1 MAVRQVTV
9 GYSDGTHK
17 TMPVRCDQTV
27 LDAAEEHGVAIVNEC
42 QSGICGTCVATCTA
56 GRYQMGRTEG
66 LSDVERAAR
75 KILTCQT
82 FVTSDCRIELQYP
95 VDDNA
100 ALLVTGDG
108 VVTAVELVS
117 PSTAI
122 LRVDTSG
129 MAGALRYRAG
139 QFAQLQVPGTNVWRN
154 YSYAHPADGRGE
166 CEFIIRLLPDGV
178 MSNYL
183 RDRAQPG
190 DHIALRCSKGSFY
203 LRPIVR
209 PVILVAGGTGLSAI
223 LAMAQSLDAD
233 VAHPVYLL
241 YGVERT
247 EDLCKLDELTELRRR
262 VGRLEVHV
270 VVARPDPDWDG
281 RTGLVTDLLDERMLA
296 SGDADVYLCGPVA
309 MVDAARTWLDHN
321 GFHRVGLYYE
331 KFVASGAAR
340 RRTPARLDYAGVDI
354 AEVCRR
360 GRGTA
365 VVIGGSIAGIAAAK
379 MLSETFDRV
388 IVLEKDGPHR
398 RREGRPGAAQG
409 WHLHHLLTAGQI
421 ELERIF
427 PGIVDDMVREGA
439 FKVDMAAQ
447 YRIRLGG
454 TWKKPGTSDIEIV
467 CAGRPLL
474 EWCVRRRLD
483 DEPRIDFRYES
494 EVADLAFDRAN
505 NAIVG
510 VAVDNGDADGGDGL
524 QVVPAEFV
532 VDASGKNTRVPEF
545 LERLGVG
552 APEAEQ
558 DIINCFYSTMQHRVP
573 PERRWQD
580 KVMVICYAYRPFED
594 TYAAQ
599 YYTDSS
605 RTILSTSLV
614 AYNCYSPPRTA
625 REFRAF
631 ADLMPSPVIG
641 ENIDGLEP
649 ASPIYNFRYPNML
662 RLRYEKKRN
671 LPRALLAVG
680 DAYTSADPVSGL
692 GMSLALKEVREMQAL
707 LAKYGAGH
715 RDLPRRYYRAIAK
728 RHQIP
733 ALAGAGYRVVA
744 IDQRGYGRSSKYRVQ
759 KAYRIKEL
767 VGDVVGVLDS
777 YGAEQAFVVGH
788 DWGAPVAW
796 TFAWL
801 HPDRCAG
808 VVGISVP
815 FAGRGV
821 IGLPGSPFGERRP
834 SDYHL
839 ELAGPGRVWYQD
851 YFAVQDGIIT
861 EIEED
866 LRGWLL
872 GLTYTV
878 SGEGM
883 MAATKAA
890 VDAGVDLESMD
901 PIDVIRAG
909 PLCMA
914 EGARLKDAFVYPETM
929 PAWFTEAD
937 LDFYTGEFERSGFGG
952 PLSFYHNI
960 DNDWHDLADQQGKPL
975 TPPALFIGGQY
986 DVGTIWGA
994 QAIERAHEVMP
1005 NYRGTHMIADVGHWI
1020 QQEAPEE
1027 TNRLL
1032 LDFLGGLRP

>member
-545 LERLGVG
+545 LSVSVLALLR
-552 APEAEQ
+552 PSRTS
-558 DIINCFYSTMQHRVP
+558 STASTPRCSTGFRRAAVAGQGDGDLLCVP
-573 PERRWQD
+573 PFRGYLRRAVLHRQLPHHP
-580 KVMVICYAYRPFED
+580 VHLTGGLQLLFAAAYRP
-594 TYAAQ
+594 
-599 YYTDSS
+599 
-605 RTILSTSLV
+605 RI
-614 AYNCYSPPRTA
+614 PRV
-625 REFRAF
+625 RRP
-631 ADLMPSPVIG
+631 D
-641 ENIDGLEP
+641 
-649 ASPIYNFRYPNML
+649 
-662 RLRYEKKRN
+662 
-671 LPRALLAVG
+671 AV
-680 DAYTSADPVSGL
+680 P
-692 GMSLALKEVREMQAL
+692 
-707 LAKYGAGH
+707 GH
-715 RDLPRRYYRAIAK
+715 RGEHRR
-728 RHQIP
+728 
-733 ALAGAGYRVVA
+733 AGAGIAHLQFPLSQHAAAALREEA
-744 IDQRGYGRSSKYRVQ
+744 QP
-759 KAYRIKEL
+759 A
-767 VGDVVGVLDS
+767 
-777 YGAEQAFVVGH
+777 
-788 DWGAPVAW
+788 
-796 TFAWL
+796 
-801 HPDRCAG
+801 AG
-808 VVGISVP
+808 
-815 FAGRGV
+815 FAGGGRC
-821 IGLPGSPFGERRP
+821 LHQRRP
-834 SDYHL
+834 GVGSGY
-839 ELAGPGRVWYQD
+839 EPGAQ
-851 YFAVQDGIIT
+851 GS
-861 EIEED
+861 
-866 LRGWLL
+866 
-872 GLTYTV
+872 
-878 SGEGM
+878 SG
-883 MAATKAA
+883 
-890 VDAGVDLESMD
+890 DAGA
-901 PIDVIRAG
+901 AG
-909 PLCMA
+909 
-914 EGARLKDAFVYPETM
+914 
-929 PAWFTEAD
+929 
-937 LDFYTGEFERSGFGG
+937 
-952 PLSFYHNI
+952 
-960 DNDWHDLADQQGKPL
+960 
-975 TPPALFIGGQY
+975 
-986 DVGTIWGA
+986 
-994 QAIERAHEVMP
+994 
-1005 NYRGTHMIADVGHWI
+1005 
-1020 QQEAPEE
+1020 
-1027 TNRLL
+1027 
-1032 LDFLGGLRP
+1032 